1 MKRIRMTVLAGVLA
15 VGGLGLIV
23 SSAHAQA
30 PSGAAPA
37 STPRY
42 YYGWGYNGWGYYY
55 YPTAPSIPTRGGF
68 FSGPAPARPSAPVTR
83 TTPSTYSEYGTG
95 RNVYLAKPWLRPL
108 Q

>member
-1 MKRIRMTVLAGVLA
+1 MNRVRLAFVSGLVMLSGLA
-15 VGGLGLIV
+15 LGT

-30 PSGAAPA
+30 PAAQPVA
-37 STPRY
+37 PY

-55 YPTAPSIPTRGGF
+55 YPAPPAAPTYTGGF
-68 FSGPAPARPSAPVTR
+68 YSVPAPVRSSARASGN
-83 TTPSTYSEYGTG
+83 TPSTYREFGTG